1 LDATT
6 SSAIAR
12 ALRSLVVLP
21 NPYPRG
27 GIVAF
32 QNAAV
37 DRIRRRRGMT
47 QTGEEAPR
55 APLLEPPGRRPTPY
69 ERFVRIGIVAWCGI
83 GVIVLAY
90 LLVRMMVYVNPVVP
104 PLLLAVAVV
113 YLLNPLV
120 SALERRGVPRV
131 AGAGIVYVLFL
142 CIMALVVS
150 LLAPV
155 VTRQVET
162 VIDHFPDYLAD
173 GQARLRQLAARFGQ
187 EPDFRLDAE
196 QVRQWLSAGENRQA
210 VTRYLTGLRSVTSSL
225 LSGLIIFVLGPVMAF
240 YLLVDLPRLK
250 RGAMALIPPARRA
263 EINGLME
270 RVGQAVG
277 GFFRGQLLVALFV
290 GVASSIGLWAIG
302 LPFWLLVGMVAGV
315 FNLVPLVG
323 PFIGGALAVIIALVG
338 GQPLKALW
346 AALVLLAVQQVDNHL
361 ISPNV
366 MGRTVQLHP
375 VVVMLALL
383 VGASFAGLFG
393 MLVIVP
399 LVAVAKIVFLFIWS
413 KYVVYGEDLTQGSPD

>member
-1 LDATT
+1 
-6 SSAIAR
+6 
-12 ALRSLVVLP
+12 
-21 NPYPRG
+21 
-27 GIVAF
+27 
-32 QNAAV
+32 
-37 DRIRRRRGMT
+37 MT
-47 QTGEEAPR
+47 QTEKEVPR
-55 APLLEPPGRRPTPY
+55 AALLQPPAHRPSPY
-69 ERFVRIGIVAWCGI
+69 ERFLRIGIVAWCGI
-83 GVIVLAY
+83 GVIILGY
-90 LLVRMMVYVNPVVP
+90 LVMRLVVYVNPVIP
-104 PLLLAVAVV
+104 PLLIAIAVV

-142 CIMALVVS
+142 CIVALVVS
-150 LLAPV
+150 LLVPV
-155 VTRQVET
+155 VTRQVSQ

-173 GQARLRQLAARFGQ
+173 AQAYIRRVAARFGQ

-210 VTRYLTGLRSVTSSL
+210 VTRYLTGLRSFTTSL

-240 YLLVDLPRLK
+240 YLLVDLPRLR
-250 RGAMALIPPARRA
+250 RGAMALVPPARRQ
-263 EINGLME
+263 EITSLMD
-270 RVGQAVG
+270 RIGQAVG

-323 PFIGGALAVIIALVG
+323 PFIGGALAVIIALID
-338 GQPLKALW
+338 GQPLTALW
-346 AALVLLAVQQVDNHL
+346 AALVLLAVQQIDNHL

-399 LVAVAKIVFLFIWS
+399 LVAVAKIVFLFMWS
-413 KYVVYGEDLTQGSPD
+413 KYVDYGEELTQGSPD

>member
-1 LDATT
+1 LEH
-6 SSAIAR
+6 
-12 ALRSLVVLP
+12 P
-21 NPYPRG
+21 
-27 GIVAF
+27 GIPERDGRPDPK
-32 QNAAV
+32 AAS
-37 DRIRRRRGMT
+37 MT
-47 QTGEEAPR
+47 QTGEEARRTPLPGDQARR
-55 APLLEPPGRRPTPY
+55 APVLEPPPRRPSPY
-69 ERFVRIGIVAWCGI
+69 ERFVRVGIVAWCGI
-83 GVIVLAY
+83 GVIILGY
-90 LLVRMMVYVNPVVP
+90 LMLRLLLYVNPVLP
-104 PLLLAVAVV
+104 PLLIAVAVV

-142 CIMALVVS
+142 CIMALVIS
-150 LLAPV
+150 LLVPV
-155 VTRQVET
+155 VTRQVT
-162 VIDHFPDYLAD
+162 QVIDHFPDYLAD
-173 GQARLRQLAARFGQ
+173 AQAWLRQVAARFGQ

-196 QVRQWLSAGENRQA
+196 QVRQWLSAGENRQV
-210 VTRYLTGLRSVTSSL
+210 VTRYMTGLRSVTTSVI
-225 LSGLIIFVLGPVMAF
+225 SGIIIFVIGPIMAF
-240 YLLVDLPRLK
+240 YLLVDLPRLH
-250 RGAMALIPPARRA
+250 RGMLALIPPGRRE
-263 EINGLME
+263 EIRGLME
-270 RVGQAVG
+270 RIGQAVG

-290 GVASSIGLWAIG
+290 GVASSVGLWIIG

-323 PFIGGALAVIIALVG
+323 PFIGGGLAVVIALVS

-346 AALVLLAVQQVDNHL
+346 AALVLLAVQQIDNHL

-366 MGRTVQLHP
+366 MSRTVQLHP

-413 KYVVYGEDLTQGSPD
+413 KYVDYGDELTKGRPET

>member
-1 LDATT
+1 
-6 SSAIAR
+6 
-12 ALRSLVVLP
+12 
-21 NPYPRG
+21 
-27 GIVAF
+27 
-32 QNAAV
+32 
-37 DRIRRRRGMT
+37 MT
-47 QTGEEAPR
+47 QTGEEAARAATR
-55 APLLEPPGRRPTPY
+55 APLLEPPARRPSPY
-69 ERFVRIGIVAWCGI
+69 ERFVRVGIVAWCGI
-83 GVIVLAY
+83 GVIILGY
-90 LLVRMMVYVNPVVP
+90 LMVRLMLYVNPVLP
-104 PLLLAVAVV
+104 PLLIAVAVV

-142 CIMALVVS
+142 CIVALVVS
-150 LLAPV
+150 LLVPV
-155 VTRQVET
+155 VTRQVT
-162 VIDHFPDYLAD
+162 QVIDHFPDYLAD
-173 GQARLRQLAARFGQ
+173 GQAAIRRLAARFGQ

-196 QVRQWLSAGENRQA
+196 QVREWLSAGENRQA
-210 VTRYLTGLRSVTSSL
+210 VTRYLTGLRSVTNSVI
-225 LSGLIIFVLGPVMAF
+225 SGLIIIVLGPVMAF
-240 YLLVDLPRLK
+240 YLLVDLPRLR
-250 RGAMALIPPARRA
+250 RGAMALVPPARRD
-263 EINGLME
+263 EIRGLMD
-270 RVGQAVG
+270 RIGQAVG

-323 PFIGGALAVIIALVG
+323 PFIGGGLAVIIALISG
-338 GQPLKALW
+338 EPIKAVW
-346 AALVLLAVQQVDNHL
+346 AALVLLAVQQIDNHL

-399 LVAVAKIVFLFIWS
+399 LVAVAKIIFLFMWS
-413 KYVVYGEDLTQGSPD
+413 KYVDYGDELTQGDPESSARAGR

>member
-1 LDATT
+1 MTHLGEQT
-6 SSAIAR
+6 
-12 ALRSLVVLP
+12 
-21 NPYPRG
+21 PR
-27 GIVAF
+27 
-32 QNAAV
+32 
-37 DRIRRRRGMT
+37 T
-47 QTGEEAPR
+47 
-55 APLLEPPGRRPTPY
+55 PLLEPPAHRPSPY
-69 ERFVRIGIVAWCGI
+69 DRFVRVGIVAWCGI
-83 GVIVLAY
+83 GVIILGY
-90 LLVRMMVYVNPVVP
+90 LMMRLMVYINPVVP
-104 PLLLAVAVV
+104 PLLIAVAVV

-142 CIMALVVS
+142 CIVALVVS
-150 LLAPV
+150 LLVPV
-155 VTRQVET
+155 VARQIAQ

-173 GQARLRQLAARFGQ
+173 AQGYIRRVAARFGQ

-196 QVRQWLSAGENRQA
+196 QVREWLAAGENRQA
-210 VTRYLTGLRSVTSSL
+210 VTRYLTGLRSVTTSVI
-225 LSGLIIFVLGPVMAF
+225 SGLIIFVLGPVMAF
-240 YLLVDLPRLK
+240 YLLVDLPRLR
-250 RGAMALIPPARRA
+250 RGAMALVPPARRE
-263 EINGLME
+263 EIRGLMD
-270 RVGQAVG
+270 RIGQAVG

-323 PFIGGALAVIIALVG
+323 PFIGGGLAVIIALIS
-338 GQPLKALW
+338 GQPLKAVW
-346 AALVLLAVQQVDNHL
+346 AALVLLAVQQIDNHL

-399 LVAVAKIVFLFIWS
+399 LVAVAKIVFLFVWS
-413 KYVVYGEDLTQGSPD
+413 KYVDYGDELTQGSPEASAPGGR

>member
-1 LDATT
+1 MH
-6 SSAIAR
+6 
-12 ALRSLVVLP
+12 P
-21 NPYPRG
+21 
-27 GIVAF
+27 GIPERDGRPDPK
-32 QNAAV
+32 AAS
-37 DRIRRRRGMT
+37 MT
-47 QTGEEAPR
+47 QTGEQTPR
-55 APLLEPPGRRPTPY
+55 TPLLEPPPHRPSPY
-69 ERFVRIGIVAWCGI
+69 ERFVRIGIIAWCGI
-83 GVIVLAY
+83 GVIILAY
-90 LLVRMMVYVNPVVP
+90 LMLRLMVYINPIVP
-104 PLLLAVAVV
+104 PLLIAVAVV

-142 CIMALVVS
+142 CIVALVIS
-150 LLAPV
+150 LLVPV
-155 VTRQVET
+155 VTRQVGQ

-173 GQARLRQLAARFGQ
+173 AQATIGRLATRFGQ

-196 QVRQWLSAGENRQA
+196 QVRDWLSAGENRQA
-210 VTRYLTGLRSVTSSL
+210 VTRYLTGLRSVTNSVI
-225 LSGLIIFVLGPVMAF
+225 SGLIIIVLGPVMAF
-240 YLLVDLPRLK
+240 YLLVDLPRLR
-250 RGAMALIPPARRA
+250 RGAMALIPPGRRE
-263 EINGLME
+263 EIKGLMD
-270 RVGQAVG
+270 RIGQAVG

-302 LPFWLLVGMVAGV
+302 LPYWLLVGMVAGI

-323 PFIGGALAVIIALVG
+323 PFIGGGLAVIIALVSG
-338 GQPLKALW
+338 EPLKAVW
-346 AALVLLAVQQVDNHL
+346 AALVLLAVQQIDNHL

-393 MLVIVP
+393 MLVVVP

-413 KYVVYGEDLTQGSPD
+413 RYVDYGEELTRGNPGG